1 MNVCLLIAGLPA
13 SGKST
18 FARLLERELG
28 IPCLSKDAI
37 KETLFDT
44 LGFASRAEKVRLGEA
59 AYRIQLDIAESM
71 MRARQTLA
79 LENNFE
85 DSSRAPLAALLARQG
100 YTPATLMFDG
110 DLAEIH
116 RRFLARDQSPERHR
130 GHVVNTCYPETSPSP
145 YVPLSFE
152 AFAAGMD
159 ARGYRRFDVGG
170 PRMTVDTTHIE
181 TLDWTPALNW
191 VRGLLDST
199 PG

>member
-1 MNVCLLIAGLPA
+1 MNVCILIAGLPA

-37 KETLFDT
+37 KETLFDA

-59 AYRIQLDIAESM
+59 AYRIQLDIAEGL
-71 MRARQTLA
+71 MRTGQTLA

-85 DSSRAPLAALLARQG
+85 DSSRAPLQALLARQG

-130 GHVVNTCYPETSPSP
+130 GHVVNTCYPETVPAP

-152 AFAAGMD
+152 DFAAGMES
-159 ARGYRRFDVGG
+159 RGYRRFDVGG
-170 PRMTVDTTHIE
+170 PRLIVDTTHIE
-181 TLDWTPALNW
+181 TMDWTPALNW
-191 VRGLLDST
+191 VRARLA
-199 PG
+199 P